1 MAIDGE
7 GVERESE
14 WVRGAERERATCS
27 LQFLRKHLQLTK
39 ADAEDNVLPNKP
51 LFAHAVSHYASL
63 PDLRCEHGD
72 DEARLDSSMHVRCA
86 HADGRMDAADTDSY
100 AADGRAHRL
109 RQRGGEDERGKEGG
123 EIQESGGREGGR
135 ERSAAAAAAAA
146 ARRWASGGG
155 KQKSGREE

>member
-1 MAIDGE
+1 MGARRGE
-7 GVERESE
+7 R
-14 WVRGAERERATCS
+14 ERERATCS

-135 ERSAAAAAAAA
+135 GDGPREEVNRKVGERSE
-146 ARRWASGGG
+146 GGR
-155 KQKSGREE
+155 KTAVRQS